1 MGTTNADS
9 FLDRKSC
16 DEKMLSA
23 TRMVSGTGSPVK
35 LVVEFEVAETLSVSL
50 LIRLAYKKRGFSP
63 FRQKFPVRVFLRNLF
78 FLAVPN
84 VALFPPLS
92 MNRLSA
98 IFNDRSFPDLFVRES
113 WGSCGFPGESRLSQC
128 VNRRRLTFM
137 KRSQRDAKVLINEQ
151 SRQHRGM
158 LWDPALQYGYCFR

>member
-1 MGTTNADS
+1 
-9 FLDRKSC
+9 
-16 DEKMLSA
+16 MLSA
-23 TRMVSGTGSPVK
+23 ARIVSGTGSPVK
-35 LVVEFEVAETLSVSL
+35 LAVEFEVAETRSVSL

-98 IFNDRSFPDLFVRES
+98 IFNDRSFPDFFCSGVMGYLRVSRRVEDVAMRQSTATDIHEKVSKRCES
-113 WGSCGFPGESRLSQC
+113 THQ
-128 VNRRRLTFM
+128 
-137 KRSQRDAKVLINEQ
+137 
-151 SRQHRGM
+151 
-158 LWDPALQYGYCFR
+158 